1 MTTEQ
6 RRSELVRARRSQR
19 KSKTTGSR
27 SSNGSSQRP
36 MPPMVSRNGMVTPP
50 SASQPRRRSQQSTSR
65 GRVDLPLGSGA
76 AEITLRGVPLLS
88 ISWRAASFGLLAVF
102 VFLFFWLWS
111 SPQYTVSSDRVTVN
125 GLMRVDKSMLLDRAG
140 IINLPVFRI
149 DPAKL
154 AATITEKI
162 PAVAEAQVSV
172 GINGAVVI
180 EVVERIPVLTW
191 EQESLSQVSWVDLD
205 GRIFPALGSSENL
218 VVIKANAAPPIP
230 AKPLVA
236 EEQSLTEDEDDDSP
250 LPTPEPALEDQ
261 LLRPEMVS
269 GIMTLSQA
277 LPEGGTLVYDGSR
290 GFGWEDPQH
299 GWTVYFGK
307 QLDQSELRLTVYQQ
321 IVAMFEEKE
330 RKPVMISVEYVHAPY
345 FRMEP

>member
-1 MTTEQ
+1 MTTQQ
-6 RRSELVRARRSQR
+6 RRSEVVRARRGQR
-19 KSKTTGSR
+19 SGKSTGGRTANS
-27 SSNGSSQRP
+27 SSQRP
-36 MPPMVSRNGMVTPP
+36 MPPMVSRTGMVSPP
-50 SASQPRRRSQQSTSR
+50 SASHSSRRKQHAASR

-76 AEITLRGVPLLS
+76 AEITLRGVPLPS

-111 SPQYTVSSDRVTVN
+111 SPQYTVSSDRVTVE
-125 GLMRVDKSMLLDRAG
+125 GLMRVDKSMLLERAG

-149 DPAKL
+149 DPGKL
-154 AATITEKI
+154 SETIVEKV
-162 PAVAEAQVSV
+162 PAVAEAEVSV
-172 GINGAVVI
+172 GINGEVVI

-191 EQESLSQVSWVDLD
+191 DQESLSQVSWVDLD

-218 VVIKANAAPPIP
+218 VVVKANAAPPVP
-230 AKPLVA
+230 SKPLVA
-236 EEQSLTEDEDDDSP
+236 EEQSLAEDEDEDSP
-250 LPTPEPALEDQ
+250 LPTPEPAPEDQ
-261 LLRPEMVS
+261 LLRPELVT
-269 GIMTLSQA
+269 GIMVLSQA
-277 LPEGGTLVYDGSR
+277 LPEGGTLVYDGTR

-307 QLDQSELRLTVYQQ
+307 TLDQSELRLTVYRQ

-330 RKPVMISVEYVHAPY
+330 RKPILISVEYVHAPY